1 MNDQTPPST
10 ADLKGSH
17 RLFYI
22 LRLWQAEGQRF
33 SDWRASLESPVTGQ
47 RIGFA
52 SLELLFGYL
61 INQCEYTVEPQDAT
75 DIEGGQLY
83 G

>member
-22 LRLWQAEGQRF
+22 LRLWQAEGQQG

-61 INQCEYTVEPQDAT
+61 IDRCEYPVDTQETA
-75 DIEGGQLY
+75 E
-83 G
+83 